1 MKYKNSIDGEQYVT
15 VVMFLHLQ
23 QNIPN
28 KDWRTGLLVMSYA
41 ELELGKSDTP
51 QKWWGSE
58 WLPGRQSEQ

>member
-51 QKWWGSE
+51 QK
-58 WLPGRQSEQ
+58 